1 MGREGNKKKEVKKTR
16 SVYTKKNVVFQS
28 AELAK
33 LNAFYYRNTKEIKK
47 EKGEKINNEIQE
59 R

>member
-47 EKGEKINNEIQE
+47 EKGED
-59 R
+59 